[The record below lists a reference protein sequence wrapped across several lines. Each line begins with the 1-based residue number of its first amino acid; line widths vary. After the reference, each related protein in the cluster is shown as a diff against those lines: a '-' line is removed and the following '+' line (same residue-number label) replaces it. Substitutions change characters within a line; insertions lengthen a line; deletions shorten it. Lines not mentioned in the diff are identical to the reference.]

1 MMPSSFLVLCY
12 STKIQFV
19 NLLKEPYEE
28 EEEEE
33 EEEEALL
40 GDFSSPL
47 L

>member
-1 MMPSSFLVLCY
+1 MMPSSFLVVLCY

-33 EEEEALL
+33 EEEALL